1 VRNPSFEDA
10 PSEVEKKKQQA
21 AAANSNWKK
30 FLDSAPGRFVSGYA
44 EGMANAFTGP
54 GSIGENVPKAIR
66 AGAGVVER
74 NPALQYLGQA
84 ILAPTINAAAQG
96 QVLIEEASRQGI
108 EFQKENQ
115 RLVKEKYEDLKKNDP
130 TNPKLKIYEELVNNP
145 PEIKEPIQNVEDT
158 ATALTEFYDSY
169 HQGAAK
175 YLLRFNPDII
185 KASQEENQ
193 NVWDTAEAY
202 SKEVSFG
209 QSLFDLTATTID
221 SDSMFDI
228 DITDPEQRNYMFY
241 EGDGFVGGLGK
252 KTSGAADL
260 SLQLFGDPFWLAG
273 KGAKAAR
280 LGLINVTTT
289 QEAEKGVRKL
299 WQQSYFVDGKEG
311 IAKYNE
317 GIEKFAA
324 IDDEIIALKQERL
337 GFQTERDLYKAQID
351 NPAPGQVVNVEANS
365 INVEILDEHLAK
377 LDTQIDAKILEG
389 NAALPK
395 LTRGHDEFH
404 NQLQYMTVDQIAD
417 HPRFERYGA
426 MRTRLAEA
434 YYLAAK
440 SGDKRNLIDLDLIAM
455 GVDGTAAERMR
466 ARSASL
472 MTIIEDQK
480 VVLKKFTDD
489 AKIMA
494 GEIDSAAAK
503 EIYAQADD
511 DAFKLYQAY
520 VEESAFLRAA
530 VAQEGQRVINMV
542 GMLDPR
548 GVSRFRT
555 VEKARANRAKTR
567 ADLRFDNL
575 SFTNLGRSI
584 YVGRPLYGAT
594 ERYRPNNMVT
604 IEGIDQAD
612 GYDEFVAWLQK
623 AGSNRDAGALWSAQK
638 VLGKE
643 ESDRLAQSFL
653 MANTRAAKEE
663 VLRDAERT
671 FLKTLLI
678 NLKVKLPEGKDGDEL
693 LDTFIDDWLS
703 FKDEKTSLLR
713 DRAFYVNSE
722 GDNVAMPLLKTELAY
737 SYYMADSTDLAV
749 WAKNN
754 VPQINSY
761 FQGAK
766 KRIAGEGTLR
776 RMTWDL
782 GSEGVQLLDQMWR
795 FGVLARLGYP
805 VRNVGAEWLKFA
817 VIGGMFRVFGP
828 QYTSGREL
836 PAAIKKSVD
845 SWYLNRYAQF
855 ERIALDAKVRQDMG
869 IKVSMRKYPEYVEM
883 NNHLRQGEIMYII
896 GDMDYNA
903 FVKLAEKVRANPGKI
918 NDLPEFFEE
927 AYLKYDE
934 IITSQEKL
942 LDVLDRWNALTP
954 EKRNTEYFQM
964 YGYEF
969 EEAYNGTQ
977 GMALRNALSSGPTIE
992 LMTSGVV
999 QKAKSKEWMGVQA
1012 KIQPD
1017 DPEYYPNLSNT
1028 IGTDYVNSEA
1038 AKEII
1043 RVSIADPSV
1052 QGIAREEAIQKFAT
1066 DAALRD
1072 EIFATGRYQLYKA
1085 EIKEEQKAL
1094 KDQLKTVQ
1102 EKTKK
1107 LIVLSDDDLDTLNA
1121 GRLPEKFGPAS
1132 PEYQKAV
1139 KKEKKRLTDE
1149 FQMDP
1154 DYVQKVENTGSEL
1167 GLSANGRQKLAKD
1180 GLISL
1185 RAIRY
1190 AIANGR
1196 LSLDEVSAMLSTG
1209 NIESAAVGGAG
1220 YEMYRFYTLTEIENL
1235 SVTKKGGK
1243 YFQVPW
1249 AQASAEDYVDSGL
1262 RNFENNYYATR
1273 VEDLLTEHE
1282 IKTEAVTRLGALRKQ
1297 VDDPENLSI
1306 EELLE
1311 LGIKVPDERSIEERY
1326 FDEIYEVITRY
1337 LPSADLR
1344 AKILTLKAGE
1354 TIPAERLRF
1363 ELGRTGEALSPITG
1377 DLLISE
1383 EKIRALANKLA
1394 DDYAPQGS
1402 VEAKLDSWL
1411 LRKKSIPEKRREKF
1425 VSKNEEELVR
1435 AEEANKRLGALD
1447 EKASAKVVFNRFRQN
1462 VFRYIG
1468 QIPEDNLVKWPF
1480 GKVAYNNH
1488 IESVAQN
1495 WYKSGFEPTQA
1506 DLYALH
1512 TSARARAISE
1522 SRKYLYSAQR
1532 KLTGP
1537 GNVPFLAPFYQ
1548 AAIIGSKN
1556 WARVAWNDPSII
1568 ARRAWMYNY
1577 INEHAD
1583 YDKRNGNRT
1592 LTLRLPGWLIDSI
1605 EALPGD
1611 QSAYKGAL
1619 KAFPNMKF
1627 NINSFN
1633 LMFPGMRLGMEGDQT
1648 KATVTSVGGSL
1659 FEAVVSSIGA
1669 GPLVTIGVETLVKM
1683 NPSID
1688 QDIYER
1694 TGRVT
1699 PIRSILDKISPTENI
1714 TADPNWYDLLPPVAK
1729 RGYALMNG
1737 VNSAEYARINMQLFM
1752 TYVHRM
1758 ETGEMERV
1766 PLSEIEQQVANET
1779 AALITIKGI
1788 ANLTLPAIP
1797 QFEGEV
1803 NKMINIYREYQ
1814 DTHKEKADTEFIE
1827 DYPDWY
1833 VVSSTMSKNKGG
1845 VLSTIDSQKMSEKHT
1860 ALINN
1865 IDSLGGEGIESV
1877 GSKFIGMLVNREGQP
1892 TEFDP
1897 ASRVW
1902 LIEEEMY
1909 GRFGSGK
1916 TAVEQSMIQKGN
1928 QDYFKQKDFRDEQI
1942 KLHGTSIGKPNLSS
1956 RNTSDPTVV
1965 ALNADFENFVN
1976 RQYENNP
1983 IWWTQ
1988 EWEPKAMEKVQP
2000 TAIRAMRIAIAD
2012 KAWMADQAEG
2022 NWTEQLSAYLELQKE
2037 YSTAYQGATSDMDKR
2052 QIKELF
2058 QLDIDTLVSKNET
2071 FAYYYERFFDGK
2083 DGEPYLE
2090 LIPE

>member
-1 VRNPSFEDA
+1 VRNPSFNDA
-10 PSEVEKKKQQA
+10 PSETEKKKQQA

-30 FLDSAPGRFVSGYA
+30 FLDSPLITSIRKNQDFV
-44 EGMANAFTGP
+44 GP
-54 GSIGENVPKAIR
+54 GSFTETVPKAIR

-74 NPALQYLGQA
+74 NQALQNIGQVA
-84 ILAPTINAAAQG
+84 FSQVTNAA
-96 QVLIEEASRQGI
+96 SRVQDVI
-108 EFQKENQ
+108 EFSSREKIKFQEETQ
-115 RLVKEKYEDLKKNDP
+115 RLIQEKYQDLQKNDP
-130 TNPKLKIYEELVNNP
+130 TNPKLKIYEDLAKNP
-145 PEIKEPIQNVEDT
+145 PEIREPIQDVEDT
-158 ATALTEFYDSY
+158 ATALTKFYDDY

-175 YLLRFNPDII
+175 YLLRWNPDVI
-185 KASQEENQ
+185 KSAQEENQ
-193 NVWDTAEAY
+193 NVWDAAEAY

-252 KTSGAADL
+252 ATSGAADL
-260 SLQLFGDPFWLAG
+260 GLQLFGDPFWLAG
-273 KGAKAAR
+273 KGVKAAR

-299 WQQSYFVDGKEG
+299 WQQNYFVEG
-311 IAKYNE
+311 EEGVAKYAADA
-317 GIEKFAA
+317 EKFTA
-324 IDDEIIALKQERL
+324 IDDEVIALRQERL

-365 INVEILDEHLAK
+365 INIEILDEHLAK

-404 NQLQYMTVDQIAD
+404 KQLPYMTVDQIAD

-494 GEIDSAAAK
+494 GEIDSTTAR
-503 EIYAQADD
+503 EIYEKADD
-511 DAFKLYQAY
+511 DAFNLYKAY
-520 VEESAFLRAA
+520 TQENAFLRAA
-530 VAQEGQRVINMV
+530 VAQEGQRTINMV

-548 GVSRFRT
+548 GVSRFRS

-567 ADLRFDNL
+567 SDLRFDNF

-584 YVGRPLYGAT
+584 YVGRPLYGTT

-643 ESDRLAQSFL
+643 ESDRLAQGFL
-653 MANTRAAKEE
+653 LANTAAEKRE

-671 FLKTLLI
+671 FLKKLLVS
-678 NLKVKLPEGKDGDEL
+678 LKVKLPEGKDGDEL
-693 LDTFIDDWLS
+693 LDAFIDDWLN

-713 DRAFYVNSE
+713 EQTFYTNSL
-722 GDNVAMPLLKTELAY
+722 GQGVAMPLLKPELAY

-754 VPQINSY
+754 VPQLSSY
-761 FQGAK
+761 LGAA
-766 KRIAGEGTLR
+766 KRSLTGDRSAAR
-776 RMTWDL
+776 KTWDW
-782 GSEGVQLLDQMWR
+782 SAEGVQLLDQMWR

-817 VIGGMFRVFGP
+817 VIGGMFKVFGP

-836 PAAIKKSVD
+836 PTAIKKSVD
-845 SWYLNRYAQF
+845 SWYQNRYAQF
-855 ERIALDAKVRQDMG
+855 ERISLDVQVRKDIG
-869 IKVSMRKYPEYVEM
+869 ITVSMRKYPEYVEM
-883 NNHLRQGEIMYII
+883 NNHLRQGEIMHII
-896 GDMDYNA
+896 GDMEYNA
-903 FVKLAEKVRANPGKI
+903 FVKLAEQVRANPGKI

-927 AYLKYDE
+927 AYLRYDE
-934 IITSQEKL
+934 IVTSQEKL
-942 LDVLDRWNALTP
+942 LDVMDRWNALTP
-954 EKRNTEYFQM
+954 EKRNTGYFQM

-969 EEAYNGTQ
+969 EEAYAGTQ
-977 GMALRNALSSGPTIE
+977 GMALRNALSSGPTVE

-999 QKAKSKEWMGVQA
+999 QKAKSKDFMGVQA
-1012 KIQPD
+1012 VIQPD
-1017 DPEYYPNLSNT
+1017 DVEYFPSLSNT

-1043 RVSIADPSV
+1043 RVSIADPKIQEIV
-1052 QGIAREEAIQKFAT
+1052 REEAIEKFRT

-1072 EIFATGRYQLYKA
+1072 EIFATGRYKLYEA

-1107 LIVLSDDDLDTLNA
+1107 LMVLSSDDLDTLNA

-1132 PEYQKAV
+1132 PEYIKAV

-1167 GLSANGRQKLAKD
+1167 GLSANGKEKLAKE
-1180 GLISL
+1180 GLISV
-1185 RAIRY
+1185 RAVKN
-1190 AIANGR
+1190 AVAQGR
-1196 LSLDEVSAMLSTG
+1196 LSLDEISAMLSTG
-1209 NIESAAVGGAG
+1209 NIESAAVNGIGHEA
-1220 YEMYRFYTLTEIENL
+1220 YRFYTLSEIEGL
-1235 SVTKKGGK
+1235 AVRKKNGL

-1249 AQASAEDYVDSGL
+1249 AEAGIDDAVSSGL

-1282 IKTEAVTRLGALRKQ
+1282 LRVDAVARLGALRKQ
-1297 VDDPENLSI
+1297 IDDPENLSI

-1326 FDEIYEVITRY
+1326 FDEVYEVVTRY
-1337 LPSADLR
+1337 LPSPDLR

-1354 TIPAERLRF
+1354 TISPERLRF
-1363 ELGRTGEALSPITG
+1363 ELSRTGETLSPITG

-1383 EKIRALANKLA
+1383 EEVRAFAMKLVEEYPA
-1394 DDYAPQGS
+1394 QGS
-1402 VEAKLDSWL
+1402 TESKLDSWL
-1411 LRKKSIPEKRREKF
+1411 LRKKSAPEKPQKKI
-1425 VSKNEEELVR
+1425 VAKNEEELAR
-1435 AEEANKRLGALD
+1435 AEEAAKRLGALD
-1447 EKASAKVVFNRFRQN
+1447 EKASARVAFNRFRQS

-1480 GKVAYNNH
+1480 GKTAYNNH
-1488 IESVAQN
+1488 IESIANN

-1522 SRKYLYSAQR
+1522 SRKYLYAAQR

-1537 GNVPFLAPFYQ
+1537 GNIPFLAPFYQ
-1548 AAIIGSKN
+1548 AATIGTKN

-1568 ARRAWMYNY
+1568 ARRVWMYNY
-1577 INEHAD
+1577 INENAD

-1619 KAFPNMKF
+1619 KAFPEMKF

-1633 LMFPGMRLGMEGDQT
+1633 LMFPGMRFGETGEAQP
-1648 KATVTSVGGSL
+1648 TVTSAVGSV

-1694 TGRVT
+1694 YGRIT
-1699 PIRSILDKISPTENI
+1699 PIRSVLDKIAPTENI
-1714 TADPNWYDLLPPVAK
+1714 TADPGYYDLLPPVAK
-1729 RGYALMNG
+1729 RAYALLEG
-1737 VNSAEYARINMQLFM
+1737 VDSAEYARINMQLFM

-1766 PLSEIEQQVANET
+1766 PLSQIEQRVANET
-1779 AALITIKGI
+1779 VALITIKGI

-1814 DTHKEKADTEFIE
+1814 DTWKEKADSEFIE

-1845 VLSTIDSQKMSEKHT
+1845 VLSTIDSQQMSEKHS
-1860 ALINN
+1860 ALIND
-1865 IDSLGGEGIESV
+1865 IDALGGEGIESV
-1877 GSKFIGMLVNREGQP
+1877 GSRFIGMLVNREGLP

-1902 LIEEEMY
+1902 LIENEMY
-1909 GRFGSGK
+1909 GRFDSGK
-1916 TAVEQSMIQKGN
+1916 TAVEESMIQKGN

-1942 KLHGTSIGKPNLSS
+1942 KLHGISIGKPNLTS

-1965 ALNADFENFVN
+1965 ALNVDFENFVN
-1976 RQYENNP
+1976 RQYQDNP

-1988 EWEPKAMEKVQP
+1988 EWEPKKQEKVQP
-2000 TAIRAMRIAIAD
+2000 TAIRAMRMAVANE
-2012 KAWMADQAEG
+2012 AWMADQTDG
-2022 NWTEQLSAYLELQKE
+2022 NWVTQLSAYLELQKE
-2037 YSTAYQGATSDMDKR
+2037 YSIAYQGATSDQNKR
-2052 QIKELF
+2052 EIKELF
-2058 QLDIDTLVSKNET
+2058 QLDIDTLVKRNES
-2071 FAYYYERFFDGK
+2071 FGYFYERFFDGK

-2090 LIPE
+2090 FIPE

>member
-30 FLDSAPGRFVSGYA
+30 FLNSPLVTSIRKNQDFV
-44 EGMANAFTGP
+44 GP
-54 GSIGENVPKAIR
+54 GSFTETVPRAIR

-74 NPALQYLGQA
+74 NQALQNIGQVA
-84 ILAPTINAAAQG
+84 FAQVTNAASGVQD
-96 QVLIEEASRQGI
+96 VI
-108 EFQKENQ
+108 EFSSREKIKFQEETQKLIQ
-115 RLVKEKYEDLKKNDP
+115 EKYQDLQKNDP
-130 TNPKLKIYEELVNNP
+130 TNPKLKTYEYLAKNP
-145 PEIKEPIQNVEDT
+145 APIREPIQDVEDT
-158 ATALTEFYDSY
+158 ATALTNFYNEY
-169 HQGAAK
+169 HQGAAQF
-175 YLLRFNPDII
+175 LLSKNPDIER
-185 KASQEENQ
+185 KALETNQ
-193 NVWDTAEAY
+193 SVWDTAGAY

-209 QSLFDLTATTID
+209 QAAFDNFTSFVD
-221 SDSMFDI
+221 EDSMFDI
-228 DITDPEQRNYMFY
+228 DITDKEQRNYMFY
-241 EGDGFVGGLGK
+241 EGDGFVGGVGKAASGGVDLG
-252 KTSGAADL
+252 
-260 SLQLFGDPFWLAG
+260 LQLFGDPFWLAG
-273 KGAKAAR
+273 KGIKAAR

-299 WQQSYFVDGKEG
+299 WQQNYFVEG
-311 IAKYNE
+311 EEGVAKYAADA
-317 GIEKFAA
+317 EKFAA
-324 IDDEIIALKQERL
+324 LDDEVIALRQERL

-365 INVEILDEHLAK
+365 INIEILDEHLAK
-377 LDTQIDAKILEG
+377 LDAQIDAKRLEA
-389 NAALPK
+389 NAALPQVTK
-395 LTRGHDEFH
+395 GHDEFH
-404 NQLQYMTVDQIAD
+404 KQLPYMTVDQIAD

-489 AKIMA
+489 AKIMS
-494 GEIDSAAAK
+494 GEIDSATAR
-503 EIYAQADD
+503 EIYDQADK
-511 DAFKLYQAY
+511 DAFNLYQAY
-520 VEESAFLRAA
+520 IEENAFLRAA
-530 VAQEGQRVINMV
+530 VAQEGQRTINMV

-555 VEKARANRAKTR
+555 VERARANRAKTR
-567 ADLRFDNL
+567 ADLRFDNF

-584 YVGRPLYGAT
+584 FVGRPLYGAT

-653 MANTRAAKEE
+653 LANTATAKKE
-663 VLRDAERT
+663 VLRDAERM
-671 FLKTLLI
+671 FLKKLLVS
-678 NLKVKLPEGKDGDEL
+678 LKVKLPEGKEGDEL
-693 LDTFIDDWLS
+693 LDAFIDDWLN
-703 FKDEKTSLLR
+703 FKDEKTALLR
-713 DRAFYVNSE
+713 EQMFYTNSL
-722 GDNVAMPLLKTELAY
+722 GQGVAMPLLKPELAY

-754 VPQINSY
+754 VPQLSSY
-761 FQGAK
+761 
-766 KRIAGEGTLR
+766 
-776 RMTWDL
+776 L
-782 GSEGVQLLDQMWR
+782 GSAKRSLTGDRSALRKGWDWSAEGVQLLDQMWR

-817 VIGGMFRVFGP
+817 VIGGMFKVFGP

-836 PAAIKKSVD
+836 PTAIKKSVD
-845 SWYLNRYAQF
+845 SWYQNRYAQF
-855 ERIALDAKVRQDMG
+855 ERISLDVQVRKDIG
-869 IKVSMRKYPEYVEM
+869 VRVSMKKYPEYVEM
-883 NNHLRQGEIMYII
+883 NNHLRQGEIMHII
-896 GDMDYNA
+896 GDMDYNS
-903 FVKLAEKVRANPGKI
+903 FVKLAEQVRANPGKI

-927 AYLKYDE
+927 AYLRYDE

-942 LDVLDRWNALTP
+942 LDVMDRWNALTP
-954 EKRNTEYFQM
+954 EKRNTGYFQM

-969 EEAYNGTQ
+969 EEAYAGTQ

-1012 KIQPD
+1012 VVQPD
-1017 DPEYYPNLSNT
+1017 DVEYFPNLSNT

-1043 RVSIADPSV
+1043 RASIADPKV
-1052 QGIAREEAIQKFAT
+1052 QEVVREEVIEKFRT

-1072 EIFATGRYQLYKA
+1072 EIFSTGRYALYEA
-1085 EIKEEQKAL
+1085 EIAQEQLAL
-1094 KDQLKTVQ
+1094 KDQLKAVQ

-1107 LIVLSDDDLDTLNA
+1107 LMVLSGDDLDTLNA

-1139 KKEKKRLTDE
+1139 KKEKKRLSAE
-1149 FQMDP
+1149 YQMDP
-1154 DYVQKVENTGSEL
+1154 DYAQKVENLASAF
-1167 GLSANGRQKLAKD
+1167 GLSEIGAGKLASE
-1180 GLISL
+1180 GLISV
-1185 RAIRY
+1185 RAIRNAY
-1190 AIANGR
+1190 NSGR
-1196 LSLDEVSAMLSTG
+1196 LNADELSAILSTG
-1209 NIESAAVGGAG
+1209 HIESASAGGFG
-1220 YEMYRFYTLTEIENL
+1220 YEMYRFYTLSEIEGL
-1235 SVTKKGGK
+1235 AVRKKNGK

-1249 AQASAEDYVDSGL
+1249 VEAGLDDYVASGL
-1262 RNFENNYYATR
+1262 KNFEDNYYATR

-1282 IKTEAVTRLGALRKQ
+1282 LRVDAVTRLDALRKQ
-1297 VDDPENLSI
+1297 IDDPENLSI

-1326 FDEIYEVITRY
+1326 FDEIYEVVTRY
-1337 LPSADLR
+1337 LPSTDLR

-1354 TIPAERLRF
+1354 TISPERLRF
-1363 ELGRTGEALSPITG
+1363 ELNRTGETLSPITG

-1383 EKIRALANKLA
+1383 EEVRALAVKLVEEYPA
-1394 DDYAPQGS
+1394 QGS
-1402 VEAKLDSWL
+1402 TEAKLDSWL
-1411 LRKKSIPEKRREKF
+1411 LRRKSSPEKPQKKT
-1425 VSKNEEELVR
+1425 VVKNEEELAK
-1435 AEEANKRLGALD
+1435 AEESAKRLGALD
-1447 EKASAKVVFNRFRQN
+1447 EKASARVAFNRFRQG

-1480 GKVAYNNH
+1480 GKTAYNNH
-1488 IESVAQN
+1488 IESIANN

-1537 GNVPFLAPFYQ
+1537 GNIPFLAPFYQ
-1548 AAIIGSKN
+1548 AATIGTKN

-1568 ARRAWMYNY
+1568 ARRVWMYNY

-1592 LTLRLPGWLIDSI
+1592 LTLRLPGWLINSI

-1611 QSAYKGAL
+1611 QSAYRGAL
-1619 KAFPNMKF
+1619 KAFPNLKF

-1633 LMFPGMRLGMEGDQT
+1633 LMFPGMRFGETGEAP
-1648 KATVTSVGGSL
+1648 ATVTSAAGSV

-1669 GPLVTIGVETLVKM
+1669 GPLVTMGVETLVKM
-1683 NPSID
+1683 NPSVD
-1688 QDIYER
+1688 QDIYEA
-1694 TGRVT
+1694 TGKVF
-1699 PIRSILDKISPTENI
+1699 PVRSILDKIAPTENI
-1714 TADPNWYDLLPPVAK
+1714 TADPNWYDLLPPLAK
-1729 RGYALMNG
+1729 RAYAAKSG
-1737 VNSAEYARINMQLFM
+1737 VDSAEYARINMQLFM

-1766 PLSEIEQQVANET
+1766 PLSQIEQRVANET
-1779 AALITIKGI
+1779 AALIGLKAI
-1788 ANLTLPAIP
+1788 ANFTLPAIP

-1814 DTHKEKADTEFIE
+1814 DTYKEKADSEFIE

-1833 VVSSTMSKNKGG
+1833 VVSSTMSKNRGG
-1845 VLSTIDSQKMSEKHT
+1845 VLSTIDAQKMSEDH
-1860 ALINN
+1860 ADLINQ
-1865 IDSLGGEGIESV
+1865 IDGLGGEGVESV
-1877 GSKFIGMLVNREGQP
+1877 GARFIGMLVNREGQP
-1892 TEFDP
+1892 SEFDP

-1902 LIEEEMY
+1902 LIENEMY
-1909 GRFGSGK
+1909 GRFESGR
-1916 TAVEQSMIQKGN
+1916 TAVEQSLIQKGN
-1928 QDYFKQKDFRDEQI
+1928 QDYFKMKEFRDEQI
-1942 KLHGTSIGKPNLSS
+1942 KLHGISIGKPNLTS

-1976 RQYENNP
+1976 RQFQDNP

-1988 EWEPKAMEKVQP
+1988 EWEPKKQEKVQP
-2000 TAIRAMRIAIAD
+2000 TAIRAMRIAVANE
-2012 KAWMADQAEG
+2012 AWMADQADG
-2022 NWTEQLSAYLELQKE
+2022 NWVTQLNTYLELQKE
-2037 YSTAYQGATSDMDKR
+2037 YSIAYQGATSDTEKK
-2052 QIKELF
+2052 QIKGLF
-2058 QLDIDTLVSKNET
+2058 QLDIDTLVNRNES
-2071 FAYYYERFFDGK
+2071 FAYFYERFFDGK

-2090 LIPE
+2090 FIPE